1 MRGHVSLPTEQIVG
15 RLDLSDFPGTV
26 DAFRSACCRR
36 IMLSLFDD
44 LDFRADAHW
53 THAGLSLLLPEKEIH
68 SEGFPFTT
76 ASEVKV
82 RSLKPTVTGPAG
94 GGERMPDHMR
104 SCMWSDGGLCS

>member
-1 MRGHVSLPTEQIVG
+1 MQ
-15 RLDLSDFPGTV
+15 
-26 DAFRSACCRR
+26 FRSACCRR
-36 IMLSLFDD
+36 IMLSLFGD

-82 RSLKPTVTGPAG
+82 RSLNLRLPAQ
-94 GGERMPDHMR
+94 PAAA
-104 SCMWSDGGLCS
+104 SICQIT